1 LHCRECCF
9 GTWIEIWKWNKRKIT
24 HNPTKYKNH
33 EKPIVSVDWL
43 HEHLKTRINYSRCH
57 LETPIEDIQIKGAR
71 TFIKTKFSDT
81 NSPPN
86 TVPNSEAFATAC
98 RKMGIHNGSKIV
110 VYDTKGIYS
119 SPRAWWLLR
128 SWDMRLGTRW
138 RLACLDKGMLLKK
151 TGTII

>member
-1 LHCRECCF
+1 
-9 GTWIEIWKWNKRKIT
+9 
-24 HNPTKYKNH
+24 
-33 EKPIVSVDWL
+33 
-43 HEHLKTRINYSRCH
+43 

-71 TFIKTKFSDT
+71 TFDIKTKFSDT
-81 NSPPN
+81 NSPLPN

-128 SWDMRLGTRW
+128 SWDMRRFGYSMA
-138 RLACLDKGMLLKK
+138 ACLDKGGYATEKDRNNYMKR
-151 TGTII
+151 